1 MCYLGFMYGAGKGV
15 EQDHDAEFD
24 WYTKAAELG
33 SDEAMLRLGLM
44 YALGKGVE
52 MDESTANEWYK
63 KAADAGNE
71 IAAVFLR

>member
-1 MCYLGFMYGAGKGV
+1 
-15 EQDHDAEFD
+15 
-24 WYTKAAELG
+24 
-33 SDEAMLRLGLM
+33 MLRLGLM
-44 YALGKGVE
+44 YKLGEGVE